1 MYNAMHTA
9 SDQQK
14 NNFMKLR
21 SAFCSLITAFTIVAL
36 ASCSVSKEARSIKKT
51 INGDWILQTVTV
63 EGITGVVKTTVFN
76 EADLSCFIGS
86 EWNFISN
93 NSMGSYSLVDK
104 SKNCTPVKRFIRW
117 SIYEPENAA
126 KEFQFKRLDDKKNS
140 MDNGDGYRL
149 TVTEHSD
156 NTFKLRSDIVFDGR
170 SSAIIYNFVK
180 K

>member
-1 MYNAMHTA
+1 
-9 SDQQK
+9 
-14 NNFMKLR
+14 MKLR
-21 SAFCSLITAFTIVAL
+21 YAFCSLTTAL
-36 ASCSVSKEARSIKKT
+36 AIMVFTSCSVSKEARGIKKD
-51 INGDWILQTVTV
+51 INGNWILQTVTV

-93 NSMGSYSLVDK
+93 NSMGSYTLVDK

-117 SIYEPENAA
+117 SIFEPKDAA
-126 KEFQFKRLDDKKNS
+126 KEFQFKRLDDKKNT

-149 TVTEHSD
+149 IVTESGD
-156 NTFKLRSDIVFDGR
+156 NNLKLRSDIVFEGR
-170 SSAIIYNFVK
+170 NSAIIYNFVK

>member
-1 MYNAMHTA
+1 
-9 SDQQK
+9 
-14 NNFMKLR
+14 MKLR
-21 SAFCSLITAFTIVAL
+21 SVSYNLITALAIVIFT
-36 ASCSVSKEARSIKKT
+36 SCSVSKEARSIKKN
-51 INGDWILQTVTV
+51 INGNWILQTVTV

-93 NSMGSYSLVDK
+93 NSMGSYNLVDK

-117 SIYEPENAA
+117 SIYEPKDAA
-126 KEFQFKRLDDKKNS
+126 KEFQFKRLDDKKNA

-149 TVTEHSD
+149 IVTEHGD
-156 NTFKLRSDIVFDGR
+156 NNLKLRSDIDFEGR

-180 K
+180 N